1 MKKITKKIYIILKN
15 TLLSVL
21 FFAILYNILAF
32 FAPLF
37 RYDED
42 AISSGNL
49 STFYAQDEDS
59 IDVVFVGSSALYR
72 FISPTEL
79 YDKYGITSA
88 NYATANMSA
97 YCMPGVIDELIDYQ
111 NPKLIVLEM
120 RNYINN
126 AYIEMHGGE
135 YTEKQLLVK
144 ESMFNRLVNNMPVS
158 INRMKVIH
166 DTVPNMLGQD
176 EFDWQ
181 FEYMKTH
188 NNWKDLKLSDV
199 KEYLIKNL
207 SSTKEVD
214 DFDGQYYGKDY
225 KGTVA
230 KDSVKYN
237 ADRDYSDYNETSEIS
252 GEWLEVL
259 QKVVDKAK
267 STDTEILFLTT
278 PYPQEKEEASYENF
292 LIDYFEKEGVNFL
305 SCNKKYKEIGI
316 DFSTDFYDTAHSNIS
331 GIVKVTNY
339 IGKYIVDEYSL
350 SETVLTKGQKAD
362 WDKATKAYIEEVRT
376 PGLKKIEEYVE
387 QQKASGNK
395 NYLD

>member
-1 MKKITKKIYIILKN
+1 MKNITKKIYTFLKN
-15 TLLSVL
+15 AVLSIL
-21 FFAILYNILAF
+21 FLAILYNIMAF

-37 RYDED
+37 RYEED

-49 STFYAQDEDS
+49 STFYAQDEES
-59 IDVVFVGSSALYR
+59 LDVVFVGSSALYR

-97 YCMPGVIDELIDYQ
+97 YCMPGVIDEIIDYQ

-126 AYIEMHGGE
+126 AYVEMHGGE
-135 YTEKQLLVK
+135 YTEEQLLVK

-166 DTVPNMLGQD
+166 DTVPTMLGQK

-188 NNWKDLKLSDV
+188 NNWKDLKLRDV
-199 KEYLIKNL
+199 KEYLEKNL
-207 SSTKEVD
+207 TTKKTVD
-214 DFDGQYYGKDY
+214 DFDGQYYGRDY

-230 KDSVKYN
+230 KTKVKYN
-237 ADRDYSDYNETSEIS
+237 ADRDYSNYNKTSEIS
-252 GEWLEVL
+252 GEWLKVL

-267 STDTEILFLTT
+267 STETEILFLTT
-278 PYPQEKEEASYENF
+278 PYPQKKEEASYENF
-292 LIDYFEKEGVNFL
+292 LIKYFKKEGVNFL
-305 SCNKKYKEIGI
+305 SCNKKYDEIGI

-331 GIVKVTNY
+331 GIVKVTGY
-339 IGKYIVDEYSL
+339 IGKYIVNEYSL
-350 SETVLTKGQKAD
+350 SATKLTEAQKKD
-362 WDKATKAYIEEVRT
+362 WDSATNAYIKEVRQ
-376 PGLKKIEEYVE
+376 PGIKKIKDYVA
-387 QQKASGNK
+387 QQKALGNK